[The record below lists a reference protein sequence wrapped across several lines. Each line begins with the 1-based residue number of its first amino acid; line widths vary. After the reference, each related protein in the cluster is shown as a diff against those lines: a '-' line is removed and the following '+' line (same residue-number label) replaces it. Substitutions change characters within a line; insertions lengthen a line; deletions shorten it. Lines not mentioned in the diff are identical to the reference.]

1 MVIVSQ
7 DHFLYRGKIEKIIP
21 FHRTSLQDSGIIR
34 ENLCLGLNRSVSD
47 IELHEVCEVVA
58 IYEFIHS
65 LPEGSLLSSWT
76 STIAHLLQVLASHVV
91 TMKMSPF
98 LEVSV
103 SVLSLRALL
112 CGSRRSSCSTRQ
124 LSLFTSRANDYSQRL
139 CCVFRRMWPLW
150 LLPM

>member
-65 LPEGSLLSSWT
+65 LPEGSLLSS
-76 STIAHLLQVLASHVV
+76 
-91 TMKMSPF
+91 
-98 LEVSV
+98 
-103 SVLSLRALL
+103 
-112 CGSRRSSCSTRQ
+112 
-124 LSLFTSRANDYSQRL
+124 
-139 CCVFRRMWPLW
+139 
-150 LLPM
+150 